1 MTYWA
6 PPTAGGQNTTNQ
18 ALNSRDSLE
27 EKVKKNKS
35 INTELFVLLLIAFTI
50 HVFELSSAAVKFRR
64 AFKKN

>member
-1 MTYWA
+1 M
-6 PPTAGGQNTTNQ
+6 NQ
-18 ALNSRDSLE
+18 ALNSRASLE